1 MRKTDIM
8 KALKGASGNRGF
20 ITARQLADALGR
32 VDAYKVKREYLQNL
46 ESMDGRYYLVSD
58 VADVLQKRTAM

>member
-1 MRKTDIM
+1 MKKQDII

-32 VDAYKVKREYLQNL
+32 GDAYQVKKEYLL
-46 ESMDGRYYLVSD
+46 ELENMDGRYLVSD
-58 VADVLQKRTAM
+58 VAEVLQRRTAM

>member
-1 MRKTDIM
+1 MKKQDII

-32 VDAYKVKREYLQNL
+32 VDAYKVKKEYLLDL
-46 ESMDGRYYLVSD
+46 ENMDGRYLVSD
-58 VADVLQKRTAM
+58 VAEVLQRRTAM

>member
-1 MRKTDIM
+1 MKKQDIV

-32 VDAYKVKREYLQNL
+32 VDAYKVKREYLLGL
-46 ESMDGRYYLVSD
+46 ENMDGRYLVSD

>member
-1 MRKTDIM
+1 MKKQDII

-32 VDAYKVKREYLQNL
+32 VDAYKVKREYLLDL
-46 ESMDGRYYLVSD
+46 ENMDGRYLVSD
-58 VADVLQKRTAM
+58 VADVLQRRTAM

>member
-1 MRKTDIM
+1 MKKQDIM

-32 VDAYKVKREYLQNL
+32 VDAYKVKKEYLLDL
-46 ESMDGRYYLVSD
+46 ENMDGRYLVSD
-58 VADVLQKRTAM
+58 VAEVLQRRTAM